1 MATPLEQ
8 VQLEVMGLRQQVQ
21 NLEVNSIPAVTQR
34 ITLAFDTIAQHQEAL
49 TAWQITQLDNVKT
62 AVDGYANDQK
72 KQWSEAVN
80 ELKVKF
86 NEQDAKFMDA
96 QAKFTIMEEMICT
109 CAGGSFTD
117 FTNKFSNMEQQL
129 VQLNH
134 NINMHAVDIVQIKD
148 MLKQGMGLV
157 NDRITTEVQLQNKF
171 RQDLD
176 FITKDTGGNLQAA
189 LAKITDFKHD
199 KKGDKNIMEYKAISN
214 MEKLTGDKRNYNLW
228 LEKFKNAFV
237 QVDGGRVRAVLTILE
252 NNMDMLKP
260 KQEGSW
266 NGEVA
271 AKLADLNI
279 GTEELD
285 LIKEQLY
292 TVLIDKVNGDMIIDI
307 KNQPR
312 DGLLSF
318 LVMHRWFME
327 TSGQG
332 IAQKRT
338 YVMHPPAAKSEA
350 HIYEAVRQWER
361 EIEDLMR
368 LKGTTEPILDDSM
381 KITALKAICCG
392 KIKDVVDLREASTD
406 DFNEI
411 RNEVMTYAMK
421 KKAEGQKTTTESGS
435 SLSALLSL
443 MQEKMKQTQSNYYP
457 SWGNGQEGFALNLE
471 AGINQAVPDTE
482 PNSEDEMINQLFAL
496 MSKGKGK
503 GKGGGGKGQFN
514 GTCYNCGKYG
524 HSAKN
529 CRKGKGKGWEGDKGK
544 GKGYEGKGKGKGG
557 CFICGGPHYQRD
569 CPKGGGKGKGKDLN
583 WVNDANQA
591 IAANGQGTTGRSINS
606 GRRQGTT
613 DTDLLAKRT
622 IISAA
627 SLGNDP

>member
-49 TAWQITQLDNVKT
+49 TAWQITQLDNIKT

-96 QAKFTIMEEMICT
+96 QAKFTIMEEMICG

-117 FTNKFSNMEQQL
+117 FQNKFGNMEQQL

-134 NINMHAVDIVQIKD
+134 NINMHAVDISQVKD
-148 MLKQGMGLV
+148 MIKHGMGLV

-171 RQDLD
+171 KQDLD
-176 FITKDTGGNLQAA
+176 YITKDTGGDLQAA
-189 LAKITDFKHD
+189 LAKIKDFNQD
-199 KKGDKNIMEYKAISN
+199 KRGGKNIMEYKAISN

-237 QVDGGRVRAVLTILE
+237 QVDGGRVRAVLTVLE

-285 LIKEQLY
+285 LIKEQHY

-338 YVMHPPAAKSEA
+338 YVMHPPVAKSEA

-392 KIKDVVDLREASTD
+392 KIK
-406 DFNEI
+406 
-411 RNEVMTYAMK
+411 
-421 KKAEGQKTTTESGS
+421 ESR
-435 SLSALLSL
+435 
-443 MQEKMKQTQSNYYP
+443 
-457 SWGNGQEGFALNLE
+457 
-471 AGINQAVPDTE
+471 
-482 PNSEDEMINQLFAL
+482 
-496 MSKGKGK
+496 
-503 GKGGGGKGQFN
+503 
-514 GTCYNCGKYG
+514 
-524 HSAKN
+524 HS
-529 CRKGKGKGWEGDKGK
+529 
-544 GKGYEGKGKGKGG
+544 
-557 CFICGGPHYQRD
+557 
-569 CPKGGGKGKGKDLN
+569 
-583 WVNDANQA
+583 
-591 IAANGQGTTGRSINS
+591 RSIN
-606 GRRQGTT
+606 
-613 DTDLLAKRT
+613 
-622 IISAA
+622 
-627 SLGNDP
+627 